1 MHNFMRVDVQ
11 STVPS
16 ARWLP
21 YQVRNA
27 ASPPDESHDCRL
39 CLLVPLGLVGMGAFV
54 VWVLTIIAVAYSN
67 NEEVVGACGD
77 GLRLIM
83 SVQVSFSAFVFVCG
97 GCYSMKK
104 VRDYLDQV
112 YEQCSTDMKFYLL
125 VLKVCVA
132 IIVGVGVVVMTTYTY
147 ILSANA
153 RATPECAAALT
164 LHSAGT
170 KSDLLAIMGI
180 VHFGM
185 WMVPIGMVGLRCF
198 LSLRC

>member
-1 MHNFMRVDVQ
+1 MHNAMRVDALF
-11 STVPS
+11 TFPS
-16 ARWLP
+16 PRWLR
-21 YQVRNA
+21 YKVHDA
-27 ASPPDESHDCRL
+27 ASPPDESHHCAL
-39 CLLVPLGLVGMGAFV
+39 CLSVFFGLLGMGAFV

-67 NEEVVGACGD
+67 NEEVIGACGD

-83 SVQVSFSAFVFVCG
+83 LVQVSFSAFLFVCW

-104 VRDYLDQV
+104 VRDYFDQA
-112 YEQCSTDMKFYLL
+112 YEQCTVDIQFYWKGLTN
-125 VLKVCVA
+125 VCVP
-132 IIVGVGVVVMTTYTY
+132 VGVVVMTTYTY

-153 RATPECAAALT
+153 RATPECVAALT

-185 WMVPIGMVGLRCF
+185 WMVPIGMVGLMC
-198 LSLRC
+198 LVSCTG